1 MSQDPRDILFDTFR
15 QKAGG
20 DPLVLDRP
28 TLGDEALADF
38 LSDLLDGFV
47 IGVGGAH
54 RAASKD
60 DLGNVILS
68 GELSIGRLS
77 RLPAKLLFFT
87 SRVSLRPTVQQ
98 LEVLIT
104 FDEVVKSLTLDQF
117 GPQRGAGDGVV
128 DPDPVTRRRDSFYR
142 GFVVNGAT
150 VAISSFD
157 FAARR
162 SMARDTPPL
171 LSCSVPDD
179 DDERALLVSGINVE
193 ADGVGLEGAFFDD
206 FLQTGATGGLWDEL
220 RSIATGTFQ
229 LRGAVRLDVD
239 TGDRLVELTHD
250 VSENRASIA
259 TGIDGIEVTVTA
271 VTLRGGLDPDA
282 SAAPTFALTGTISES
297 ASAGAAGLT
306 MRIDLP
312 LGAGSASVTGLF
324 GEDGLEIG
332 ALDRLIGA
340 AVSQSGPGD
349 AKGLIPEEIS
359 ELGVSIKRFSA
370 TTSLPPGSG
379 SALVEIGAGSPW
391 KIVPGLI
398 EVDPSLLIA
407 AGFGAEAAPADV
419 VISANLKIGSGEHA
433 ARLELFADPIT
444 GIVGAMLAPGQAVT
458 AQGVAES
465 FGLHLPESM
474 AAIALIDLEV
484 EGNYQTGDFS
494 FAIECASTHDIDIF
508 GDRPLPLT
516 DLRFT
521 GDYFHGAD
529 AANPVVEWRLEALF
543 ALGSST
549 ADVVLELGEKT
560 EFDAFFAQVE
570 VGEILADILH
580 GIELPEGLERFVL
593 GEASFRY
600 SPDQL
605 TFQAGASSIVELVD
619 GFGFSI
625 IDLTVTRRRVAG
637 EVKAE
642 LSVIIGLELGEDSD
656 EPAIILE
663 GKHIEDG
670 VWTFAGSA
678 APDYTLSLEMLAD
691 RLLQMVGLH
700 FPLPLSGLSLTD
712 LACSL
717 TLGPNTSWSIS
728 CGVAAERDGGLHPY
742 GKFAFVARRE
752 AGKWAHLLILEV
764 EPEIGLS
771 ELPVVGPRL
780 PNPSL
785 TVEAV
790 RIILPSGPLKLAAV
804 QKLLDAM
811 PPGDA
816 AQSLKPAAADTDG
829 DGALSVIVSGADL
842 PAIEAPLK
850 LGGPP
855 LSPVPAKTAGDTG
868 PAVPAAPPAPLT
880 AGTTKWHPVGKRLG
894 PVELDRI
901 GMQFEAGKLTILAD
915 ARMMLGPVTIGFM
928 GLGLRSPVDSFSPE
942 GVLDGL
948 SVDYSSGP
956 VSVGGG
962 LVRRGNG
969 YEGQLHLTTATLS
982 LEIIGGYSPDPESF
996 FAFGML
1002 RDPPLGGP
1010 PHFFVEGVAV
1020 GMGYNSRLDTPASVD
1035 GVAAF
1040 PLVQAAMP
1048 AQASPFGGGDLASV
1062 ASGLGPVAHAMTGA
1076 GWLAA
1081 GVKFNSFKLIDSF
1094 ALIAIDFGRS
1104 TRVTVMGLSRA
1115 TLPPET
1121 EDPVAL
1127 FEVALLAVLDPDH
1140 GTLKVDGALTSRSYA
1155 LSRSA
1160 HLTGG
1165 FAFHTWF
1172 KDAEGAKA
1180 GDFVYTMGGYHPRF
1194 APPPHYPVPQRLA
1207 LNWQVSDDLSVKGS
1221 EYFAMTPACLM
1232 AGVSLEALWSSG
1244 DLSAWFDADAD
1255 FLLYW
1260 KPFHYL
1266 AHVDTSI
1273 GVSYRLNLLFTHV
1286 TITVHIGVSIDIQGP
1301 PFGGEA
1307 HIDLDVVSFTISFG
1321 DDSDEAQPLS
1331 WSQFRASFL
1340 PADPASVSSVQ
1351 PVQGLLRDRAKA
1363 EDGKARFLMRPD
1375 DMRLA
1380 ILLSAPAKT
1389 LRIGSSGEVRQGS
1402 SSGNAAWNDRAS
1414 VAPMRLSADAFI
1426 SDVTIELRR
1435 EGRLDLDEDPL
1446 KWGEYGGIGVT
1457 PQLRAM
1463 PASLWSEAGDVRPGD
1478 PNAPALV
1485 HDLLGGLEIVPL
1497 PHDTVHTALVDL
1509 GLLRYME
1516 ERTQPLDFGPP
1527 ATGGYAV
1534 PPAAR
1539 DVLSYALPDGTS
1551 GKCENFM
1558 LQTITAAHERR
1569 EVILGALRIAELL
1582 PQDLG
1587 AEAVRV
1593 EGFASTPL
1601 EAWPLVRQ
1609 LGEA

>member
-1 MSQDPRDILFDTFR
+1 MSEDLLNTLYDTFR
-15 QKAGG
+15 NKAGG
-20 DPLVLDRP
+20 DPLVLDAS
-28 TLGDEALADF
+28 TLGDEVLADF
-38 LSDLLDGFV
+38 LLDLFGGSL
-47 IGVGGAH
+47 ISVGGSE
-54 RAASKD
+54 RAASK
-60 DLGNVILS
+60 GGGECVVLS
-68 GELSIGRLS
+68 GELSAGRIS
-77 RLPAKLLFFT
+77 ELPAKLLFFT
-87 SRVSLRPTVQQ
+87 SAIALPRPIKQ

-104 FDEVVKSLTLDQF
+104 IDERIKSLTLDQF
-117 GPQRGAGDGVV
+117 GQEDSAGPIE
-128 DPDPVTRRRDSFYR
+128 PDPVRRRRDSFYR
-142 GFVVNGAT
+142 AFIVNGAKVT
-150 VAISSFD
+150 ISSFD
-157 FAARR
+157 FAAQRA
-162 SMARDTPPL
+162 MAHDMSPL
-171 LSCSVPDD
+171 LSCSLAD

-193 ADGVGLEGAFFDD
+193 AEGVGIEGAFFDD
-206 FLQTGATGGLWDEL
+206 FLQSGATGGLWEEL
-220 RSIATGTFQ
+220 RSLATGTFP
-229 LRGAVRLDVD
+229 LRGALQIDVD
-239 TGDRLVELTHD
+239 TGERTVQLTHD
-250 VSENRASIA
+250 VPAGRAAVGLGVS
-259 TGIDGIEVTVTA
+259 DLEVSVTA

-282 SAAPTFALTGTISES
+282 GDPPAFALTATVGDTGGAGTQGIK
-297 ASAGAAGLT
+297 

-312 LGAGSASVTGLF
+312 LGAGCASVTGLF
-324 GEDGLEIG
+324 GDDGLDMRAFEALLGMGGSAAGGTDAKALIPPEIG
-332 ALDRLIGA
+332 
-340 AVSQSGPGD
+340 
-349 AKGLIPEEIS
+349 GLGLAIS
-359 ELGVSIKRFSA
+359 RFSA
-370 TTSLPPGSG
+370 STSLPPGSG
-379 SALVEIGAGSPW
+379 SVMLEVAASSPW

-398 EVDPSLLIA
+398 EVEPSVTVA
-407 AGFGAEAAPADV
+407 AGFGPGAEPADV
-419 VISANLKIGSGEHA
+419 VIRADLKIGSEEHS
-433 ARLELFADPIT
+433 ARLDLFADPVT
-444 GIVGAMLAPGQAVT
+444 GMLGAGLAPGEVVT
-458 AQGVAES
+458 ARAVADS
-465 FGLHLPESM
+465 FGLQLPDSM
-474 AAIALIDLEV
+474 ASIALIDLEV
-484 EGNYQTGDFS
+484 EGNYQTGDVS
-494 FAIECASTHDIDIF
+494 FVIECASTHDIDLI
-508 GDRPLPLT
+508 GEQPLLLPLT
-516 DLRFT
+516 DLKFT
-521 GDYFHGAD
+521 GDHYYD
-529 AANPVVEWRLEALF
+529 PEAAQPTVEWRLEALF

-549 ADVVLELGEKT
+549 ADVVLEVGPKT
-560 EFDAFFAQVE
+560 EFDAFFTEVE
-570 VGEILADILH
+570 VGEILADILQ
-580 GIELPEGLERFVL
+580 GIKLPEGVQRFLL
-593 GEASFRY
+593 GEVSFRY

-625 IDLTVTRRRVAG
+625 IDLTVTRRRAADQ
-637 EVKAE
+637 VKKE
-642 LSVIIGLELGEDSD
+642 LSLIIGLELEEDAD

-663 GKHIEDG
+663 GKHVEEG

-678 APDYTLSLEMLAD
+678 ASDYTLSLERLAD
-691 RLLQMVGLH
+691 RLLQMVGLN
-700 FPLPLSGLSLTD
+700 FPLPLGGLLLTD

-728 CGVAAERDGGLHPY
+728 CGVATQKDDGLRPY
-742 GKFAFVARRE
+742 GKFGFVARRE
-752 AGKWAHLLILEV
+752 AGGWAHLLILEV
-764 EPEIGLS
+764 EPDISLS
-771 ELPVVGPRL
+771 DLPVAGPRL

-790 RIILPSGPLKLAAV
+790 RIILPSGPLKLADV

-811 PPGDA
+811 PPGAA
-816 AQSLKPAAADTDG
+816 AQSLKPAAADMDG
-829 DGALSVIVSGADL
+829 DGSLSVIVSGADL

-855 LSPVPAKTAGDTG
+855 PSPAPADSARGG
-868 PAVPAAPPAPLT
+868 GNNPLPAAPPAPLT
-880 AGTTKWHPVGKRLG
+880 AGTTKWHAVGKQLG
-894 PVELDRI
+894 PIQLDRI
-901 GMQFEAGKLTILAD
+901 GMQFESGKLTILAD

-928 GLGLRSPVDSFSPE
+928 GLGLRSPVDRFSPE
-942 GVLDGL
+942 GVLDGI

-982 LEIIGGYSPDPESF
+982 LEIMGGYSPDPESF

-1002 RDPPLGGP
+1002 TDPPLGGP

-1020 GMGYNSRLDTPASVD
+1020 GMGYNSRLDTPATVD

-1048 AQASPFGGGDLASV
+1048 AQPSPFGGGDLASV
-1062 ASGLGPVAHAMTGA
+1062 ASGLQPVAHVVTGA

-1094 ALIAIDFGRS
+1094 ALVAIDFGRS

-1121 EDPVAL
+1121 DDPVAL
-1127 FEVALLAVLDPDH
+1127 FEVALLAVLDPDQ
-1140 GTLKVDGALTSRSYA
+1140 GTLKVDGALTARSYA
-1155 LSRSA
+1155 LSRAA

-1273 GVSYRLNLLFTHV
+1273 GVSFRLNLLFTHV
-1286 TITVHIGVSIDIQGP
+1286 TITVHIGVSIDVQGP

-1321 DDSDEAQPLS
+1321 DDSDEARPLS
-1331 WSQFRASFL
+1331 WSEFRSSFL
-1340 PADPASVSSVQ
+1340 PADPGSVSTIQ
-1351 PVQGLLRDRAKA
+1351 PVQGLLRDRASA
-1363 EDGKARFLMRPD
+1363 GDGKARFLMRPD
-1375 DMRLA
+1375 DMRLSVH
-1380 ILLSAPAKT
+1380 LSAPAKT
-1389 LRIGSSGEVRQGS
+1389 LRIGSGGETRQGS
-1402 SSGNAAWNDRAS
+1402 SSADASWNDHAA
-1414 VAPMRLSADAFI
+1414 VAPMRLSAGAFV
-1426 SDVTIELRR
+1426 SELVIELRR
-1435 EGRLDLDEDPL
+1435 EGRLDVDGDPL
-1446 KWGEYGGIGVT
+1446 KWGEYGGIGIT

-1478 PNAPALV
+1478 PNAPALI
-1485 HDLLGGLEIVPL
+1485 HDLLAGVEIVPL

-1516 ERTQPLDFGPP
+1516 ERTRPLDFGPP
-1527 ATGGYAV
+1527 AGDGYAV
-1534 PPAAR
+1534 PPATGA
-1539 DVLSYALPDGTS
+1539 VLSYVLPDGTS
-1551 GKCENFM
+1551 GRCENFM
-1558 LQTITAAHERR
+1558 LQTIDVAHERR
-1569 EVILGALRIAELL
+1569 EGILAGLRDAKLL
-1582 PQDLG
+1582 PQDLDST
-1587 AEAVRV
+1587 AIRV
-1593 EGFASTPL
+1593 EGFASAPL
-1601 EAWPLVRQ
+1601 EAWPLVRA